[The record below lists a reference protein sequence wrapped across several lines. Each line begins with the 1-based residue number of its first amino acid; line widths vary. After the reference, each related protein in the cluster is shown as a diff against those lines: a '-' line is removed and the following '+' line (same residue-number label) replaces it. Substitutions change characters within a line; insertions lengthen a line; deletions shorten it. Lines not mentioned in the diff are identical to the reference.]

1 MKSVAGC
8 VSGERG
14 KKEKNGGRERKRGW
28 RERERE
34 RDEWTGVCL

>member
-14 KKEKNGGRERKRGW
+14 KKEKRREGKKEGMERK
-28 RERERE
+28 RE